1 MDLCNRN
8 DIQALLQRH
17 GFHFSKA
24 MGQNFLIQG
33 WVPRDIAAASGA
45 DQHTGVL
52 EIGPGIGPLTRELA
66 QRAGKV
72 VSVEL
77 DRRLY
82 PVLEETMADFPNF
95 TLIRGD
101 VMQQELPALVRE
113 HFGGLRPIL
122 CANLPYNITTP
133 LLTRVVESRCFQ
145 SLTVLIQKEVAQRI
159 CAAPGTADYGA
170 FTLLMQ
176 YYTAPEL
183 LFEVPNTCFLPAP
196 KVTSAV
202 IHCPVRQQPPV
213 KVGSE
218 AMLWRTVRAGF
229 ALRRKTLVNSLQT
242 GFSLPKDRLAAI
254 VSACGLPENVR
265 GERLSLADYA
275 ALADALARETE
286 A

>member
-24 MGQNFLIQG
+24 MGQNFLIEG

-45 DQHTGVL
+45 DEHTGVL

-66 QRAGKV
+66 RRAGKV

-77 DRRLY
+77 DRRLW

-113 HFGGLRPIL
+113 HLGGLRPIL

-133 LLTRVVESRCFQ
+133 LLTRVVESRCFD
-145 SLTVLIQKEVAQRI
+145 SVTVLIQKEVAQRI

-170 FTLLMQ
+170 FSLLMQ
-176 YYTAPEL
+176 YYL
-183 LFEVPNTCFLPAP
+183 LPAGP
-196 KVTSAV
+196 QGDLRRDPLPGAAGAAGAGVQRGHAVADGAGGVRPAAQDPGEQSADRVPPAQGPAGGHRHRLRSAGKRPGGAAEPGGLCGPGQRPGGGDVTSA
-202 IHCPVRQQPPV
+202 
-213 KVGSE
+213 
-218 AMLWRTVRAGF
+218 
-229 ALRRKTLVNSLQT
+229 
-242 GFSLPKDRLAAI
+242 
-254 VSACGLPENVR
+254 
-265 GERLSLADYA
+265 
-275 ALADALARETE
+275 
-286 A
+286 